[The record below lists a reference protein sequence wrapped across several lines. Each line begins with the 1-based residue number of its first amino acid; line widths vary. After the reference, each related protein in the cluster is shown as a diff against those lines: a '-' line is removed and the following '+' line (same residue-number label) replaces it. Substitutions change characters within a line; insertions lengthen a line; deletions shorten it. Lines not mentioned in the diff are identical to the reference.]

1 MFQLKLLYSPVSYF
15 CHACY
20 MSRRNHCRLF
30 KQCNDVWLRVRII
43 DSHICKVLLHRVIT
57 YFFFGTRCCLH
68 HFLSNGNYIP
78 TESSGYHMTAD
89 ISVWLMNRMVGRWF
103 HFLPHNHWPWLR
115 HKTRNLCMFVIVL
128 LILSFAFVNNTY
140 YTIYVADIIKVR
152 AKLTEV

>member
-1 MFQLKLLYSPVSYF
+1 
-15 CHACY
+15 
-20 MSRRNHCRLF
+20 
-30 KQCNDVWLRVRII
+30 
-43 DSHICKVLLHRVIT
+43 
-57 YFFFGTRCCLH
+57 
-68 HFLSNGNYIP
+68 
-78 TESSGYHMTAD
+78 MTAD